1 MQKGLNALAKPQKAS
16 GAKGRSW
23 RISDRTV
30 RQTVGSFGGCQGR
43 NTRKEYDSMG
53 ISESLGIWEQVRRR
67 HIGICAQEAIGGLA
81 ETSGALGRALRQSGR
96 CYMGIDTRDRPW
108 KT

>member
-1 MQKGLNALAKPQKAS
+1 MSIGMLES
-16 GAKGRSW
+16 S
-23 RISDRTV
+23 
-30 RQTVGSFGGCQGR
+30 
-43 NTRKEYDSMG
+43 G
-53 ISESLGIWEQVRRR
+53 ISEGVRRR
-67 HIGICAQEAIGGLA
+67 HIGIFTQEAIGGLA